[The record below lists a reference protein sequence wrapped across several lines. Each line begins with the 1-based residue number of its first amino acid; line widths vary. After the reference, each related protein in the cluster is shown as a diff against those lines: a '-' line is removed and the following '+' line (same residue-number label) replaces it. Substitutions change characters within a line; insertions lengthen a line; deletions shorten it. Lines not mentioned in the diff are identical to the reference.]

1 MLWTKD
7 KKFHPHPY
15 SREADL
21 EAAISQVEGDL
32 FGEKRIYLDVKKKI
46 GAKGKTNN
54 IPDGYLIDLTSAKE
68 PVLYVVENE
77 LASHDPLKHVA
88 VQILEFSLSF
98 EAAPHKVKAIVKEAL
113 AAHPAKWKLCEQ
125 YAADN
130 GFENVDY
137 LLELMTFGG
146 DSFRALVIID
156 ELVEELETLLIS
168 RFKFP
173 VEVLTLERYKA
184 GKEVAYRFE
193 PFLYDVASDITA
205 SGKGTDPSEID
216 TIVVPAREDGF
227 KSAFLGEQKWWA
239 IRIHASMIPKIKYI
253 AAYRV
258 APISAITHIAP
269 VAAIEPWKDTGKY
282 IVNFAG
288 KPKKIQPI
296 SLVPKPKGKVKSLQ
310 SPRYASRE
318 KLLAARNLDQ
328 VF

>member
-1 MLWTKD
+1 MLKTKD
-7 KKFHPHPY
+7 KKFYPYPY
-15 SREADL
+15 SQEADL
-21 EAAISQVEGDL
+21 EAAITEVEGDL
-32 FGEKRIYLDVKKKI
+32 FGEQRIYLDVKKKI

-54 IPDGYLIDLTSAKE
+54 IPDGYLIDLTSARE
-68 PVLYVVENE
+68 PLLYVVENE

-98 EAAPHKVKAIVKEAL
+98 ESAPHKVKAIVKDAL
-113 AAHPAKWKLCEQ
+113 ADHPDKWKLCEK

-137 LLELMTFGG
+137 LLESMIF
-146 DSFRALVIID
+146 SSEAFRALVIID

-193 PFLYDVASDITA
+193 PFLYDVANDATA
-205 SGKGTDPSEID
+205 NGKLMDPSEID

-253 AAYRV
+253 AAYQV

-269 VAAIEPWKDTGKY
+269 VADIEPWKDTGKY
-282 IVNFAG
+282 RVDLAA
-288 KPKKIQPI
+288 KPSKIKPI
-296 SLVPKPKGKVKSLQ
+296 PLVPKGKVKAPQ
-310 SPRYASRE
+310 APRYASRK
-318 KLLAARNLDQ
+318 KLLAAKSLDQ

>member
-7 KKFHPHPY
+7 KKFQPYPY
-15 SREADL
+15 SQEAEL

-32 FGEKRIYLDVKKKI
+32 FGEQRLYLEVKKKI

-54 IPDGYLIDLTSAKE
+54 IPDGYLIDLTSARE

-88 VQILEFSLSF
+88 VQVLEFSLSF
-98 EAAPHKVKAIVKEAL
+98 ESAPHKVKGIVKDAL
-113 AAHPAKWKLCEQ
+113 AAQPAKWQLCEQ
-125 YAADN
+125 YAAEN

-137 LLELMTFGG
+137 LLESMIFSP
-146 DSFRALVIID
+146 DSFQALVIID

-193 PFLYDVASDITA
+193 PFLYDLASA
-205 SGKGTDPSEID
+205 GMSSGKGIDPAEID

-227 KSAFLGEQKWWA
+227 KSAFLGEHKWWA

-253 AAYRV
+253 ATYQV

-269 VAAIEPWKDTGKY
+269 VADIEPWKDTGKY
-282 IVNFAG
+282 LVDLAD
-288 KPKKIQPI
+288 KPKKINPI
-296 SLVPKPKGKVKSLQ
+296 QLVPKPKGKVKAPQ
-310 SPRYASRE
+310 APRYASRE
-318 KLLAARNLDQ
+318 KLLAAKNLDQ

>member
-1 MLWTKD
+1 MLKTKD
-7 KKFHPHPY
+7 KKFYPYPY
-15 SREADL
+15 SQEADL
-21 EAAISQVEGDL
+21 ESAITEVESDL

-54 IPDGYLIDLTSAKE
+54 IPDGYLIDLTSTKE
-68 PVLYVVENE
+68 PLLYVVENE

-98 EAAPHKVKAIVKEAL
+98 ESAPHKVKAIVKNAL
-113 AAHPAKWKLCEQ
+113 ADHHDKWKLCEK
-125 YAADN
+125 YAAEN

-137 LLELMTFGG
+137 LLESMIFSGEA
-146 DSFRALVIID
+146 FRALVIID

-184 GKEVAYRFE
+184 GREVAYRFE
-193 PFLYDVASDITA
+193 PFLYDVSSDTTTG
-205 SGKGTDPSEID
+205 GKGMDPSEID

-253 AAYRV
+253 AAYQV

-269 VAAIEPWKDTGKY
+269 VADIEPWKDTGKY
-282 IVNFAG
+282 RVDLAAKASKI
-288 KPKKIQPI
+288 KPIP
-296 SLVPKPKGKVKSLQ
+296 LVPKGKVKAPQ
-310 SPRYASRE
+310 APRYASRT
-318 KLLAARNLDQ
+318 KLLAAKSLDQ